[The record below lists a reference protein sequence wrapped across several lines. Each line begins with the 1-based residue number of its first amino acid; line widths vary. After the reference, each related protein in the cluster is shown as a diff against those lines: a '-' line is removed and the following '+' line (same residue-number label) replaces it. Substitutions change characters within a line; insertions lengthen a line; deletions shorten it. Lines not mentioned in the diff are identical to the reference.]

1 MHMCPFNRTLTYI
14 GHKHKNDHEILTGA
28 NKDVVPLKPVG
39 VDGIL

>member
-1 MHMCPFNRTLTYI
+1 MCNFKRTLTYS
-14 GHKHKNDHEILTGA
+14 GHKHKNDHEMLREA